1 MEFNVVEI
9 ETTERLL
16 CAEFMNDASHMQNA
30 VVKCGVE
37 QVSENFERKKEL
49 MTSRS
54 ALSVRLDDWDI
65 TNQKRS
71 GRCWL
76 FSSLNL
82 IRFNMRSNLGLSEK
96 SKKNNGGT
104 SFELSQNYAMFW
116 DEFERANYFINDII
130 NLITQKVVVNS
141 DYDQTQQ
148 NSQAQVDK
156 TLAFILDTVV
166 DDGGQWNMAVN
177 LYTKYGVVPKEVM
190 PETVASSSTS
200 FMNSILKTRLRKAAA
215 DLENLI
221 YEPASSQ
228 QLENERVSILRDIW
242 SILATNLG
250 TPPEQQFSY
259 SCKTDDGKF
268 KREDCI
274 TPQKFFK
281 KYCSLPLKD
290 YVCLVDDPHAEHHK
304 KGGLSIEISHLGN
317 VVGGDDALYLNAPI
331 ELMKQLT
338 VESLTGKHKTGKGH
352 SRGAEPVWFGC
363 DCAPFINRADGT
375 WASDLFDLSGTFAV
389 DLKTS
394 KENRV
399 HYGDSAMT
407 HAMLFTGVDL
417 DRNLKPHR
425 FRIENSW
432 GAEGGDK
439 GFYIMHNNWFDD
451 YMFEVVAVHK
461 NLLPD
466 ELHSKLR
473 EYEVN
478 GRKPDI
484 MLPAWDS
491 MGALA

>member
-1 MEFNVVEI
+1 MDFNVVEI
-9 ETTERLL
+9 ETTEQLR
-16 CAEFMNDASHMQNA
+16 AEFMNDASRARMQNA
-30 VVKCGVE
+30 VVKCGVG
-37 QVSENFERKKEL
+37 QVSENFESKKEL

-54 ALSVRLDDWDI
+54 ASSVRLDDWDI

-116 DEFERANYFINDII
+116 DKFERANYFINDIM

-141 DYDQTQQ
+141 DYGQTQQ
-148 NSQAQVDK
+148 NPQAQVDR

-190 PETVASSSTS
+190 PETVASSSAS
-200 FMNSILKTRLRKAAA
+200 FMNSILKTRLRKGAA

-250 TPPEQQFSY
+250 TPPEQFSY

-290 YVCLVDDPHAEHHK
+290 YVCLVDDPSAEHM
-304 KGGLSIEISHLGN
+304 KGLLSIGISHLGN
-317 VVGGDDALYLNAPI
+317 VVGGDDVLYLNTPI

-338 VESLTGKHKTGKGH
+338 VESLTGNHKTGKGH

-363 DCAPFINRADGT
+363 DCAPFINRVDGT

-394 KENRV
+394 KESRV
-399 HYGDSAMT
+399 RYGDSAMT
-407 HAMLFTGVDL
+407 HAMLFTRVDL
-417 DRNLKPHR
+417 DRNLKSHR
-425 FRIENSW
+425 FHIENSW
-432 GAEGGDK
+432 GAEVTIK
-439 GFYIMHNNWFDD
+439 VSTIMHNNWFDD
-451 YMFEVVAVHK
+451 YMFEVAVHK
-461 NLLPD
+461 DLLPD
-466 ELHSKLR
+466 ELRSKLR
-473 EYEVN
+473 EYEAN

-484 MLPAWDS
+484 MLPAWDP